1 MLQKSG
7 RNDGGLSPARAPADG
22 GRHEGQ
28 GMLTRPLR
36 SRGLRDRGGGHSVGD
51 RTGCL
56 QKGDRTHLNDR
67 RAGRKGLTGKVV

>member
-1 MLQKSG
+1 MT
-7 RNDGGLSPARAPADG
+7 GGLSPAWAPADG

-28 GMLTRPLR
+28 GQLTRPLR

-56 QKGDRTHLNDR
+56 QKGDRTHLTDR
-67 RAGRKGLTGKVV
+67 WTDRKGLTDKVV